1 MHCNRREGGKCTFEW
16 ALCLRSLRHDDILF
30 QSGHVIH
37 ELSHRKVWL
46 PMPLCICERNTRFS
60 IGIWGKVV
68 ASTCWIAAVFASVVD
83 IEVSL
88 GIQKS

>member
-1 MHCNRREGGKCTFEW
+1 
-16 ALCLRSLRHDDILF
+16 
-30 QSGHVIH
+30 
-37 ELSHRKVWL
+37 
-46 PMPLCICERNTRFS
+46 MPLCICERNTRFS

-88 GIQKS
+88 GSKKAERAPMVAKFPEWTRYYRDPALRSGSSRIHE